1 MKTFAAALAAAG
13 TLMFALVPAKA
24 EPVDMSTVTCGQMMG
39 MKENE
44 ITFMLTWV
52 IGYLAGTQ
60 EELSMDPDVLGKTA
74 EDTVKYCSENQ
85 EMSVV
90 NATKEVTAQ

>member
-1 MKTFAAALAAAG
+1 MMKFAAALAAAG
-13 TLMFALVPAKA
+13 TLMIAAVPAKA

-39 MKENE
+39 MKQDEV
-44 ITFMLTWV
+44 TFMLTWV

-60 EELSMDPDVLGKTA
+60 EELSMDPDTLGKTA
-74 EDTVKYCSENQ
+74 EDTVKYCGENQ

-90 NATKEVTAQ
+90 NAAKEVTAQ

>member
-1 MKTFAAALAAAG
+1 
-13 TLMFALVPAKA
+13 
-24 EPVDMSTVTCGQMMG
+24 
-39 MKENE
+39 
-44 ITFMLTWV
+44 
-52 IGYLAGTQ
+52 
-60 EELSMDPDVLGKTA
+60 MDPDVLGKTA